1 MSPAPFA
8 MPPAGFGPGSQPQ
21 TDEDGLQYLAMPS
34 GVMTYSP
41 HLPEVEDPLAAGR
54 ASVFLRQVSAGAAG
68 WLAKESIIMD
78 LGALDPAG
86 RAIVD
91 DALGEGEVS
100 ILMEDSAGR
109 IEVQETVFAGL
120 WFVRT
125 LPAMPGATPREELE
139 IAAFPAAVLTRA
151 FAARAPQDLTAAP
164 QPPGLINAP
173 AILTELAEH
182 STAWQPGQ
190 PPHSINLTLLP
201 HTLEDL
207 AFIDQTLGQGRVR
220 ILSRGYGN
228 CRIEATATPH
238 VWRVRYFN
246 SMDTLILD
254 MIEVVGVPEVACAA
268 PEDVA
273 DSASRLAEICDV
285 LDHEAGA
292 ASEARP

>member
-1 MSPAPFA
+1 MPASFA

-41 HLPEVEDPLAAGR
+41 HLPEVADPLAAGR
-54 ASVFLRQVSAGAAG
+54 ASQFLRQISAGAAG
-68 WLAKESIIMD
+68 WTAKDSITMD
-78 LGALDPAG
+78 LSVLDAAA

-100 ILMEDSAGR
+100 ILMEDGAGR

-125 LPAMPGATPREELE
+125 LPATPGVSPREEVE
-139 IAAFPAAVLTRA
+139 VAAFPTSVLARA
-151 FAARAPQDLTAAP
+151 FAERALQDVTAAS

-207 AFIDQTLGQGRVR
+207 AFIDQTLGEGRVR

-228 CRIEATATPH
+228 CRIEAAATPQ
-238 VWRVRYFN
+238 VWRVRFFN

-254 MIEVVGVPEVACAA
+254 MIEVVDVPEVACAA
-268 PEDVA
+268 PEDLA
-273 DSASRLAEICDV
+273 DSASRLAEICDL
-285 LDHEAGA
+285 LDEESRVAGEAH
-292 ASEARP
+292 P

>member
-1 MSPAPFA
+1 MPASFA

-41 HLPEVEDPLAAGR
+41 HLPEVADPLAAGR
-54 ASVFLRQVSAGAAG
+54 ASQFLRQISAGAAG
-68 WLAKESIIMD
+68 WTANDAITMD
-78 LGALDPAG
+78 LGALDAAA

-100 ILMEDSAGR
+100 ILMDDGTGR

-125 LPAMPGATPREELE
+125 LPATPGVAPREEVE
-139 IAAFPAAVLTRA
+139 VAAFPASVLARA
-151 FAARAPQDLTAAP
+151 FAARALQDVTAAP

-207 AFIDQTLGQGRVR
+207 AFIDQTLGQGSVR

-254 MIEVVGVPEVACAA
+254 MIEVVDVPEVACAA
-268 PEDVA
+268 PEDLA
-273 DSASRLAEICDV
+273 DSASRLAEICDL
-285 LDHEAGA
+285 LDEESRVAGEAH
-292 ASEARP
+292 P